1 VKPLNEK
8 AERKMLVKL
17 TSDKITTFMF
27 SAEEGTEETSE
38 APEFSISVFGEL
50 KKDSDDV
57 NR

>member
-1 VKPLNEK
+1 MKK
-8 AERKMLVKL
+8 
-17 TSDKITTFMF
+17 TTFIF
-27 SAEEGTEETSE
+27 SAEEGTDETPE